1 MKKLSLLLVLL
12 VFGVLT
18 CNAQKKKQ
26 FFYKGIE
33 LHGVKGWTVLPS
45 QDDNITKITCYKDE
59 LQMQLTKRG
68 LPQNFNAERM
78 LERVVE
84 RQMEQ
89 NLSASRKS
97 PRIKMTSEVRE
108 GYINNIPAKYVDIEY
123 TKDIAKRIY
132 IFSTENQLFTIIC
145 TGTGRAEKSIENF
158 SKILSSFV
166 YIPEPNSQSLFF

>member
-12 VFGVLT
+12 AFGVLT

-33 LHGVKGWTVLPS
+33 LHGVKGWTILPS
-45 QDDNITKITCYKDE
+45 QDDNITTITCYKDE

-68 LPQNFNAERM
+68 IPQNFSAERA
-78 LERVVE
+78 LERIIE

-89 NLSASRKS
+89 NLSASKKS
-97 PRIKMTSEVRE
+97 PRIKRTSEVCE
-108 GYINNIPAKYVDIEY
+108 GFVNNIPAKYVDIEY
-123 TKDIAKRIY
+123 TKDISKRIY
-132 IFSTENQLFTIIC
+132 IFTTENQLFTIIC
-145 TGTGRAEKSIENF
+145 NGVGKAEKSIENF

-166 YIPEPNSQSLFF
+166 YIPETNTQNILF